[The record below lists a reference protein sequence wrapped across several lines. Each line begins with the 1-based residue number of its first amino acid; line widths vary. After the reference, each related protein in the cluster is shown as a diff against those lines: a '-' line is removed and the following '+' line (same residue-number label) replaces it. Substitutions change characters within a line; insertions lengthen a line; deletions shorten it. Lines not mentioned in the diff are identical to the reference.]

1 VNGQSRP
8 SSTKGCSPRFVA
20 EGPLSRGG
28 TGRLGTVLRRTIR
41 GAERRLYDPSETSAS
56 PWLHCAI
63 HQSLGPA
70 LQVALSGQELPF
82 AMGFRLTW
90 ERTFVEMPAR

>member
-1 VNGQSRP
+1 MSIQHQRVLPSLRCGRSAVERRHRP
-8 SSTKGCSPRFVA
+8 LRV
-20 EGPLSRGG
+20 
-28 TGRLGTVLRRTIR
+28 VLRRTIR